1 MDTSIQPDGSRIVAQ
16 GPPIADH
23 LHSLESVPAPTGN
36 RHERRR
42 LASLQRRQDR
52 ALRRILSRTDLP
64 ASGRTQILILRL
76 AYRAWH
82 LGRLTRRQAR
92 SLGCVV

>member
-1 MDTSIQPDGSRIVAQ
+1 MDTTNQPTAARGDIK
-16 GPPIADH
+16 
-23 LHSLESVPAPTGN
+23 TN

-52 ALRRILSRTDLP
+52 ALRRILSGTDLP
-64 ASGRTQILILRL
+64 ASGMTQLLILRL